1 MIKRMQFDLPIHN
14 QLVVALYR
22 DLKRY
27 RGLLF
32 FTLLAVGSALTI
44 VYQSHAYREL
54 MADRETLLQE
64 RDQLDVEWRHLL
76 VEQNSLSEHSRIE
89 QIARNELG
97 MKRPDDDQEVLV
109 PWQ

>member
-1 MIKRMQFDLPIHN
+1 MQFELPIHN

-32 FTLLAVGSALTI
+32 FTVVAIASALTI
-44 VYQSHAYREL
+44 IYQTHSYREL
-54 MADRETLLQE
+54 MGERESLLQE

-76 VEQNSLSEHSRIE
+76 VEQNALSEHSRIE
-89 QIARNELG
+89 TIARNELG
-97 MKRPDDDQEVLV
+97 MNRPDEEQEVLV